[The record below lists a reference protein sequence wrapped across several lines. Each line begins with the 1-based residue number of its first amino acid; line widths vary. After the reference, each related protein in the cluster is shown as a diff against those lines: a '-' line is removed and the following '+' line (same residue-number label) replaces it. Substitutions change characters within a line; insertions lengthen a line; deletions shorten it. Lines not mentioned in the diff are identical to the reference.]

1 MSRAVIH
8 TDGGSRGNPGPAG
21 IGFTIEV
28 DGAVVCRG
36 GAYIGETTNNVAEYS
51 ALVWALENAR
61 SMGISA
67 VDVRADSELLVKQ
80 IKGIYRVKNEGLK
93 PLFSDT
99 MSLLKSFSTF
109 TVTHVRRE
117 FNKAADALA
126 NEAMDARGL
135 IGDYLCEPGADAPA
149 TLF

>member
-28 DGAVVCRG
+28 DGTVVCRG

-93 PLFSDT
+93 PLFADT